1 MKKHRIL
8 IICVSLIVVA
18 AIASILLA
26 HDSHHDENKPFD
38 AKETIFEHLVDHYSW
53 EVPFSHSHKI
63 PLPIIVRDNAGSW
76 HIFSSNRIEHGES
89 YEGFFID
96 TTDEYHG
103 KVVAKD
109 ENGALYRP
117 VDLSLTKNAAALI
130 ISALVVCLCLFPLV
144 RWYKKN
150 GNKAPRGFI
159 GAIEMLTMMIY
170 DEVIK
175 SILGEKNGRRF
186 APYLLTAFY
195 FIFIMNLLGLMVIF
209 PAGANLTGNIAITL
223 VLALCTFLAVN
234 IFGTKEYWKEIFW
247 PEVPILLKAP
257 LPIMPFIELFGLF
270 TKPIALM
277 VRLFANMMGG
287 HMIVL
292 VLLSLIFIFSELGGA
307 LIGGG
312 TSILSVGFSLF
323 MYIIDTLVSYIQ
335 AYVFTMLSTI
345 FISLAQVEGHH
356 HKESEKAE

>member
-1 MKKHRIL
+1 MKKHSVL
-8 IICVSLIVVA
+8 IISATLIVIA
-18 AIASILLA
+18 AVASILLFD
-26 HDSHHDENKPFD
+26 HSHHDENAHFD
-38 AKETIFEHLVDHYSW
+38 AKETIFDHLVDHYSW

-63 PLPIIVRDNAGSW
+63 YLPVIVCDHNNQW
-76 HIFSSNRIEHGES
+76 HMFMSDKIEHGNT
-89 YEGFFID
+89 YEGFYID
-96 TTDEYHG
+96 TEDYNGKIVGTDETG
-103 KVVAKD
+103 AK
-109 ENGALYRP
+109 YRP
-117 VDLSLTKNAAALI
+117 TDLSITKNVFALMLTAI
-130 ISALVVCLCLFPLV
+130 VVCLCIFPLV

-150 GNKAPRGFI
+150 RFKAPHGFV
-159 GAIEMLTMMIY
+159 GAIEMLTTMIY

-175 SILGEKNGRRF
+175 STLGEKNARRF

-195 FIFIMNLLGLMVIF
+195 FIFIMNLMGLMVIF
-209 PAGANLTGNIAITL
+209 PAGANLTGNISITL

-247 PEVPILLKAP
+247 PDVPILLKAP
-257 LPIMPFIELFGLF
+257 LPIMPIIEIFGIF

-292 VLLSLIFIFSELGGA
+292 VLLSLIFIFKELGG
-307 LIGGG
+307 IIVGGG
-312 TSILSVGFSLF
+312 TTILSVGFSLF
-323 MYIIDTLVSYIQ
+323 MYIIDTLVSFIQ

-356 HKESEKAE
+356 QEKTEKTKQ